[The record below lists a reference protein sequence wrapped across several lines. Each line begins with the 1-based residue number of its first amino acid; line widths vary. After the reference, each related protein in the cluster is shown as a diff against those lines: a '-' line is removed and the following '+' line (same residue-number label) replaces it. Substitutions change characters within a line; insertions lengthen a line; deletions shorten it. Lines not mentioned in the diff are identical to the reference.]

1 MDIPPV
7 GQKSTTTRKLLSF
20 ILVFS
25 VMMLVF
31 MAFDGLLTAKVKS
44 DIAVAEAQSV
54 QDEARQQRQYDRAMA
69 LVKAAQDVNR

>member
-1 MDIPPV
+1 MDIPHV
-7 GQKSTTTRKLLSF
+7 GQKPTTTRKLLSF
-20 ILVFS
+20 ILIFS
-25 VMMLVF
+25 VMMVVF

-44 DIAVAEAQSV
+44 DMAVAEAQSA